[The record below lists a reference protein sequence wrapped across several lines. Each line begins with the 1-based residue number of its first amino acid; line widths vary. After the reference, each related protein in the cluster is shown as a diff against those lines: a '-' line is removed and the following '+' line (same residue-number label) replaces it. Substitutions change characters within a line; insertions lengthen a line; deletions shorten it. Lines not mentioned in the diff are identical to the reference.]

1 MSEEKTRI
9 IRRPAAAT
17 PAARPRRVGDTIVFF
32 CPNGDKVI
40 VPVSFAGKR
49 GVCSKCKVPV
59 VIPMV
64 PAAKPAPAPAFEGAE
79 LVVDEAAAGEQ
90 PVEDVVEPVAAED
103 PPVAE
108 APAES
113 SSAEPPE
120 AEAADAPA
128 PAEAAA
134 APPAEGWQFVAD
146 AEGSHAGLAVEPAA
160 SASAAAW
167 IPPLPPATGG
177 PSAEHP
183 TARLVAR
190 LWVERGHGG
199 IVELH
204 MGGGGVILPE
214 WYEPQWSGG
223 THGLFASQAV
233 DGSVTLTA
241 VAWDKIEKIVVR
253 QVQGLPD
260 GMFE

>member
-9 IRRPAAAT
+9 IRRTNAAVPT
-17 PAARPRRVGDTIVFF
+17 DRPHRSGDKIVFF
-32 CPNGDKVI
+32 CPNGDRVI
-40 VPVSFAGKR
+40 VPASFAGKR

-59 VIPMV
+59 VIPILPV
-64 PAAKPAPAPAFEGAE
+64 EEPGPVLPADLTTEETPAEESIGAE
-79 LVVDEAAAGEQ
+79 PPALDPVAGGPDGPDGVVPGAAAPSQPDEAA
-90 PVEDVVEPVAAED
+90 
-103 PPVAE
+103 
-108 APAES
+108 
-113 SSAEPPE
+113 PE
-120 AEAADAPA
+120 AD
-128 PAEAAA
+128 
-134 APPAEGWQFVAD
+134 GWQFVAGGTD
-146 AEGSHAGLAVEPAA
+146 PHAGLASEPAA
-160 SASAAAW
+160 VASAAGW
-167 IPPLPPATGG
+167 IPPLPPVDGG
-177 PSAEHP
+177 PAAEHP

-214 WYEPQWSGG
+214 WYEPQWSRG

-253 QVQGLPD
+253 KVQGLPD

>member
-9 IRRPAAAT
+9 IRRTSAAVPT
-17 PAARPRRVGDTIVFF
+17 DRPHRSGDKIVFF
-32 CPNGDKVI
+32 CPNGDRVI
-40 VPVSFAGKR
+40 VPASFAGKR

-59 VIPMV
+59 VIPILPV
-64 PAAKPAPAPAFEGAE
+64 EEPGPVLPADLAEPAA
-79 LVVDEAAAGEQ
+79 D
-90 PVEDVVEPVAAED
+90 
-103 PPVAE
+103 E
-108 APAES
+108 APAEES
-113 SSAEPPE
+113 SGAEPPALE
-120 AEAADAPA
+120 PVAGGPDGPDGLV
-128 PAEAAA
+128 PGAA
-134 APPAEGWQFVAD
+134 APLQPDEAAPEADGWQFVASGTD
-146 AEGSHAGLAVEPAA
+146 PHAGLASEPAA
-160 SASAAAW
+160 VASAAAW
-167 IPPLPPATGG
+167 IPPLPPVDGG
-177 PSAEHP
+177 PAAEHP

-214 WYEPQWSGG
+214 WYEPQWSRG

-253 QVQGLPD
+253 KVQGLPD